1 MSRTPHGVRAGRK
14 LRRFRPTVQGL
25 ENRQLLALTI
35 ADPGFESSLDG
46 ASNNYGF
53 YYNPAGTPWTF
64 NGVAGFIKGANYGTT
79 PQGRQAALLQ
89 RDSSISQVVP
99 GWEAGSYQVS
109 FAAAQRNSSN
119 QDFQVLIDGS
129 VVGLFQPSST
139 SYHYYTTPSFT
150 VAAGNHTLAF
160 RGLNGVGG
168 DNTVFLDDVAAI
180 PAAPGVPVVDDPSFE
195 MVSVGTGGYAYNP
208 SGSYWQFSPSAG
220 LTGAQSAFTSQNHT
234 AAPDGTQV
242 AFLQY
247 SGSLIQ
253 TVTDW
258 SSGIYQVSFASA
270 QRAATNTGGQ
280 DFQVLLDDQ
289 VIGTFKPTSTTY
301 QTYTTPDFAV
311 TAGQHVL
318 GFRGLNTAG
327 GDNTAFIDQVMVNK
341 VDSLDA
347 VGTLTDYYLFAT
359 TVGASTIKLDWSLAD
374 FATEYTLER
383 STDGLSDWT
392 DVAQLGQNIFSFVD
406 TNLSE
411 GATYYYQLVASGDD
425 GVSLHSTIASAVTS
439 LEMPTGLVAV
449 VLSPSQT
456 VVSWQDNSG
465 AESAYIIEE
474 SSDGFSNWSQVGST
488 NSNQTIY
495 SVPGTFAAGTSY
507 YFRIHAISNTNA
519 SSQLAT
525 AAAQA
530 PPLPASPIITSVTP
544 LAPTAVALNWIAASG
559 ADGYRVEHSSDNGS
573 SWSNAGFVAAD
584 RTTFTDANLQSASRY
599 SFRIVALNAFG
610 ESAPSNTQAVDTRS
624 LAPTELFASAS
635 GASSILLYW
644 SVVTGATGY
653 SLERSNDG
661 LAGWS
666 VIATSTPGTTSFAD
680 ANLPTNTAFS
690 YRVRATSLG
699 GDSDYSPTTT
709 AVTTGSDSIL
719 NVVSIV
725 AINPQA
731 AESGQVPAVFRVTHT
746 GDISFPLT
754 VTLTLGGTATLGTD
768 AGYSVSGIRRVGEVS
783 PFFSFAFAIGQS
795 YQDITVTPYED
806 TVPEPNQTVTLTL
819 SPVQGGFA
827 IDSRSSAT
835 AVITDDRAAVN
846 VVSIVATDAE
856 GSFANQDPITFRVSR
871 TGSLTKSLSV
881 NLGAGGSTHDYN
893 YLGMTAPSSLTNY
906 RYVTIAAGSSY
917 QDITI
922 NPSSNTQPGPDQSV
936 VLSLTP
942 SLTEAQAYQ
951 IASNS
956 SASAVISGSS
966 PTSIGS
972 VVSISALD
980 GQAAELGGEQATFR
994 ISRSGSLTAALKIY
1008 LNVSGT
1014 ATNATD
1020 YLASPAL
1027 QGSDD
1032 YYNTPS
1038 GYMVTIPAGSDHQDV
1053 TITPIDDI
1061 TPEGD
1066 ETVVLSLV
1074 DHSGAYG
1081 IGTATATAIIA
1092 DDRAAINVVTI
1103 QTTDPNAAQVG
1114 QDSGTF
1120 RVSRSGSLTQPL
1132 TVYLQIGGTAPE
1144 SLYTIG
1150 PTLSFASDF
1159 FYDWV
1164 VTIPGGSDHQ
1174 DIVVKPT
1181 TDHPIQGNASIA
1193 FSLIAYSNNQYSLTD
1208 IATATVIITGALPS
1222 PPANL
1227 AVVLVSSSHANLS
1240 WSDSTGEK
1248 GYYVERSINASSSWT
1263 RIGLVGADVNSYSDT
1278 GLVDGTRYSYRVIA
1292 FNESG
1297 LSNYSNV
1304 AGISVPLAP
1313 PSNLGVSFI
1322 NRSRIDLTW
1331 ADQSSTATAYNVQQ
1345 SLDGST
1351 NWTSV
1356 ANGASTATSASILA
1370 VFTPSTPYF
1379 FRVQAT
1385 STTVGS
1391 GSSIFVTGSITTPAF
1406 SAAPAD
1412 IKLTQKSSGTD
1423 PELAVSW
1430 SSVPGSV
1437 SYSVERNLSLR
1448 SDGWA
1453 QIANVTNGDTAYL
1466 DTGLTEGTIY
1476 YYRVLANN
1484 GLGYSPDSAVVSQTA
1499 RLVPTIVVPATA
1511 GAVTGKSVVLT
1522 GLGST
1527 PSGEQRLIYTW
1538 SVVSQ
1543 PAGVSSPI
1551 FSANN
1556 TNASKRTVA
1565 TFSAVGTY
1573 VFRLTIS
1580 DGLLSATSDV
1590 TVSVVQTLSN
1600 ITISP
1605 ANVYVHPN
1613 ATQQFTA
1620 RQFDQFGKPMANA
1633 TPITWSLPPG
1643 SQGTMSADGIYRA
1656 PAQANA
1662 ETPVQINA
1670 ATSDDSASTTAVIT
1684 DRDILDFEDA
1694 ADLFEVKTRYRDS
1707 GVDFQGA
1714 TILTEKRSLNE
1725 PLYEARSGIKVVYN
1739 SSPSI
1744 RVDAHHGAWSV
1755 VGGYITAN
1763 TVVKLTAYDADGK
1776 KLGEKSTPGANYA
1789 GSGTHLERF
1798 PIDHHS

>member
-1 MSRTPHGVRAGRK
+1 M
-14 LRRFRPTVQGL
+14 
-25 ENRQLLALTI
+25 
-35 ADPGFESSLDG
+35 
-46 ASNNYGF
+46 
-53 YYNPAGTPWTF
+53 
-64 NGVAGFIKGANYGTT
+64 
-79 PQGRQAALLQ
+79 
-89 RDSSISQVVP
+89 
-99 GWEAGSYQVS
+99 
-109 FAAAQRNSSN
+109 
-119 QDFQVLIDGS
+119 
-129 VVGLFQPSST
+129 
-139 SYHYYTTPSFT
+139 
-150 VAAGNHTLAF
+150 
-160 RGLNGVGG
+160 
-168 DNTVFLDDVAAI
+168 
-180 PAAPGVPVVDDPSFE
+180 
-195 MVSVGTGGYAYNP
+195 
-208 SGSYWQFSPSAG
+208 
-220 LTGAQSAFTSQNHT
+220 
-234 AAPDGTQV
+234 
-242 AFLQY
+242 
-247 SGSLIQ
+247 
-253 TVTDW
+253 
-258 SSGIYQVSFASA
+258 
-270 QRAATNTGGQ
+270 
-280 DFQVLLDDQ
+280 
-289 VIGTFKPTSTTY
+289 
-301 QTYTTPDFAV
+301 
-311 TAGQHVL
+311 
-318 GFRGLNTAG
+318 
-327 GDNTAFIDQVMVNK
+327 
-341 VDSLDA
+341 
-347 VGTLTDYYLFAT
+347 
-359 TVGASTIKLDWSLAD
+359 
-374 FATEYTLER
+374 
-383 STDGLSDWT
+383 
-392 DVAQLGQNIFSFVD
+392 
-406 TNLSE
+406 
-411 GATYYYQLVASGDD
+411 
-425 GVSLHSTIASAVTS
+425 
-439 LEMPTGLVAV
+439 
-449 VLSPSQT
+449 
-456 VVSWQDNSG
+456 
-465 AESAYIIEE
+465 
-474 SSDGFSNWSQVGST
+474 
-488 NSNQTIY
+488 
-495 SVPGTFAAGTSY
+495 
-507 YFRIHAISNTNA
+507 
-519 SSQLAT
+519 
-525 AAAQA
+525 
-530 PPLPASPIITSVTP
+530 
-544 LAPTAVALNWIAASG
+544 
-559 ADGYRVEHSSDNGS
+559 
-573 SWSNAGFVAAD
+573 
-584 RTTFTDANLQSASRY
+584 
-599 SFRIVALNAFG
+599 
-610 ESAPSNTQAVDTRS
+610 VDTRS

-666 VIATSTPGTTSFAD
+666 VIATSTPSTTSFAD
-680 ANLPTNTAFS
+680 LNLPTNTAFS
-690 YRVRATSLG
+690 YRVRALDLG
-699 GDSDYSPTTT
+699 GGSDYSPTTT
-709 AVTTGSDSIL
+709 VVTTVADSTL

-754 VTLTLGGTATLGTD
+754 VTLTLGGTATFGTD
-768 AGYSVSGIRRVGEVS
+768 AGYSVSGMRRVGEIS

-806 TVPEPNQTVTLTL
+806 TLPEPNQTVTMTL

-856 GSFANQDPITFRVSR
+856 GSFANQEPITFRVSR

-922 NPSSNTQPGPDQSV
+922 NPSNNTQPGPDQSV

-951 IASNS
+951 IAANS

-1032 YYNTPS
+1032 YYYNTLS
-1038 GYMVTIPAGSDHQDV
+1038 GYMVTIPAGSDHRDV

-1081 IGTATATAIIA
+1081 IGTATATAFIA

-1103 QTTDPNAAQVG
+1103 QAPDPNAAQVG

-1174 DIVVKPT
+1174 DIVVMPT
-1181 TDHPIQGNASIA
+1181 TDHPIQGDASIA
-1193 FSLIAYSNNQYSLTD
+1193 FSLIAYPNSQYSLTD
-1208 IATATVIITGALPS
+1208 IATATVTITGALPS

-1227 AVVLVSSSHANLS
+1227 AAVLVLSSHANLS

-1248 GYYVERSINASSSWT
+1248 GYYVERSINTSSSWT

-1278 GLVDGTRYSYRVIA
+1278 GLADGTRYSYRVIA

-1304 AGISVPLAP
+1304 ASISVPLAP
-1313 PSNLGVSFI
+1313 PSNLVVSFI
-1322 NRSRIDLTW
+1322 NGSRIDLTW
-1331 ADQSSTATAYNVQQ
+1331 ADHSSTATAYNVQQ

-1370 VFTPSTPYF
+1370 AFTPSTPYF

-1385 STTVGS
+1385 STPAGS

-1406 SAAPAD
+1406 SAAPTD
-1412 IKLTQKSSGTD
+1412 VKLTQKSSGTD

-1430 SSVPGSV
+1430 SPVPGTV
-1437 SYSVERNLSLR
+1437 SYSVERSLSPQTN
-1448 SDGWA
+1448 GWT
-1453 QIANVTNGDTAYL
+1453 QIANLTNGDTAYL

-1484 GLGYSPDSAVVSQTA
+1484 RLGYSPYSVVVSQTA

-1511 GAVTGKSVVLT
+1511 GVVTGKTVALT

-1527 PSGEQRLIYTW
+1527 PSGEQRLTYTW

-1543 PAGVSSPI
+1543 PAGVSSPR
-1551 FSANN
+1551 FTANN

-1565 TFSAVGTY
+1565 TFSAAGTY
-1573 VFRLTIS
+1573 IFRLTIKN
-1580 DGLLSATSDV
+1580 GLLSISSDV
-1590 TVSVVQTLSN
+1590 TVSVVQTLSS

-1605 ANVYVHPN
+1605 ANAHVRPN
-1613 ATQQFTA
+1613 TTKQFTA
-1620 RQFDQFGKPMANA
+1620 HQFGQFGQPMLNPMAVSWALPSGAPGQIDANGLYTADDASSEDDVLVSVNA
-1633 TPITWSLPPG
+1633 AIGDISSSTKLTVSESVVINFDDLLVGTQVATQYPEATFHAVGVRSDWSAHVLG
-1643 SQGTMSADGIYRA
+1643 SNSGYNGNVAIDFT
-1656 PAQANA
+1656 
-1662 ETPVQINA
+1662 TPVRNLKFDYGWTNSSGTIAKVDVYYYDSTGQVMKTVSIVGDGKQAVRTLDLSKFINVTRILIHDVTDA
-1670 ATSDDSASTTAVIT
+1670 AGLAYDNFSFIEGPSVLLAWDSDDNNDQLHVYVV
-1684 DRDILDFEDA
+1684 
-1694 ADLFEVKTRYRDS
+1694 DLNDDSVNPHNFDSEYDPQVDSLGNALIEVNWD
-1707 GVDFQGA
+1707 
-1714 TILTEKRSLNE
+1714 
-1725 PLYEARSGIKVVYN
+1725 
-1739 SSPSI
+1739 
-1744 RVDAHHGAWSV
+1744 
-1755 VGGYITAN
+1755 
-1763 TVVKLTAYDADGK
+1763 
-1776 KLGEKSTPGANYA
+1776 YA
-1789 GSGTHLERF
+1789 GDPDDEKFSEDGSVPHF
-1798 PIDHHS
+1798 FDHGHHVVSISS